1 MSVDSIFL
9 KKIFISFSYWNAME
23 NTDASTNE
31 DLELK
36 NKPELGQH
44 FLIDK
49 KAIEKTVLESNL
61 SKEDKVI
68 EVGAGKGALTEGLAA
83 KSGEVLAFE
92 IDEKLKPFLEVI
104 EKKHKNLN
112 IVYGDALKFSWEGY
126 NKIVS
131 NSPYALAEPIIK
143 KSIEAN
149 VDELILI
156 VGEKFKYVVL
166 ENKSKAGVVTN
177 LFFDFKPITE
187 IKKESFSPMPRVDS
201 WLVRLQRK
209 RKILKEERILQ
220 GIVLKKGKIKNAI
233 INSLVSEGMTKNQ
246 SRDLL
251 NKMNLHDDVLNKSV
265 GSITGRVLEEI
276 KKSLKSQVL

>member
-1 MSVDSIFL
+1 MPVENTLL
-9 KKIFISFSYWNAME
+9 KKIFIFFSCFPIME
-23 NTDASTNE
+23 DTNE
-31 DLELK
+31 DLEL
-36 NKPELGQH
+36 GQH
-44 FLIDK
+44 FLVDK
-49 KAIEKTVLESNL
+49 KVIEKTVLESNL

-209 RKILKEERILQ
+209 RKLSKEERVIQ
-220 GIVLKKGKIKNAI
+220 SIVLRKGKIKNAI
-233 INSLVSEGMTKNQ
+233 ISSLVSEGKTKNQ
-246 SRDLL
+246 SRDLMK
-251 NKMNLHDDVLNKSV
+251 KMNFHDDVLNKSV
-265 GSITGRVLEEI
+265 GSITGRVLEQI
-276 KKSLKSQVL
+276 RNGLKGFG

>member
-1 MSVDSIFL
+1 MSEI
-9 KKIFISFSYWNAME
+9 
-23 NTDASTNE
+23 
-31 DLELK
+31 
-36 NKPELGQH
+36 NKFESNPELGQH
-44 FLIDK
+44 FLVDK
-49 KAIEKTVLESNL
+49 KVIEKTISESNL
-61 SKEDKVI
+61 SKEDRVI
-68 EVGAGKGALTEGLAA
+68 EVGAGKGALTEKLAE
-83 KSGEVLAFE
+83 KSGEVVAFE
-92 IDEKLKPFLEVI
+92 IDEKLKPFLDDI
-104 EKKHKNLN
+104 EMKHKNLKV
-112 IVYGDALKFSWEGY
+112 VYRDALKFSWEGY

-209 RKILKEERILQ
+209 RKLSKEERVLQ
-220 GIVLKKGKIKNAI
+220 SIVFKKGKIKNAI

-251 NKMNLHDDVLNKSV
+251 NKMNLHDDVLNKPV
-265 GSITGRVLEEI
+265 GSLTGRVLEEI